1 MLDLARMARDG
12 GILALVSCIC
22 FPLVLRLNPRF
33 ARADLP
39 KDIQEAVPPLTKK
52 EMRTAAV
59 LLALI
64 LVVVLAIPFVS
75 TRGFRMQAES
85 SIPFF
90 WLFLNAY
97 GVLIIANIAELLLVD
112 LLLLCTIT
120 PKWMVIPGTE
130 GMAGYKDYGHQI
142 RAHLR
147 GAVLMVA
154 VALII
159 AGFVSLL

>member
-1 MLDLARMARDG
+1 MVDLARVARDG
-12 GILALVSCIC
+12 GVLALVSCIY

-52 EMRTAAV
+52 ETRTAAV
-59 LLALI
+59 FFALI
-64 LVVVLAIPFVS
+64 LMILLAIPLVS
-75 TRGFRMQAES
+75 TVGLRKKVEG
-85 SIPFF
+85 SISFF
-90 WLFLNAY
+90 WLFINAY
-97 GVLIIANIAELLLVD
+97 GVLLIANIGELVLVD

-130 GMAGYKDYGHQI
+130 GMAGYKDYGYQI

-147 GAVLMVA
+147 GAAFMALVA
-154 VALII
+154 SLI
-159 AGFVSLL
+159 AGVVSLL